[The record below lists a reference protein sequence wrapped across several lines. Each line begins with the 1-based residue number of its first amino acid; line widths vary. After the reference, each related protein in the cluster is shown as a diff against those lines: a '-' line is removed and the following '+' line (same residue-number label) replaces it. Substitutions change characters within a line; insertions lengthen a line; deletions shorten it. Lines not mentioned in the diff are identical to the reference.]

1 MKRLLQI
8 VDRLGEWV
16 ILTFVFLL
24 TSILTLGVGMGVSYL
39 SLVHVVWRPASDDQ
53 GYVLR
58 NYRKHFKTY
67 WKPSIILTWLGV
79 VFMLLLNTFLVQF
92 LLIQAPSLFASFL
105 IMGQGL
111 VVAYLLAL
119 VLYYPSYRIRHGHLP
134 WDRYIW
140 LPLVHPGLTLG
151 FLVTTVLS
159 LLLPIYVS
167 FAFIVI
173 IFPLVAEVHAWI
185 GKRVRL

>member
-8 VDRLGEWV
+8 VDRLGEWI

-24 TSILTLGVGMGVSYL
+24 TSILTLGFGVGVSYL
-39 SLVHVVWRPASDDQ
+39 SLVHVLWRPSTDDQ
-53 GYVLR
+53 GYVFR
-58 NYRKHFKTY
+58 NYQKHFKTY
-67 WKPSIILTWLGV
+67 WKWPIILSWLAV

-105 IMGQGL
+105 IIGQGM

-119 VLYYPSYRIRHGHLP
+119 VLYYPSYRIRQGHLT

-140 LPLVHPGLTLG
+140 LPFAHPGLTLG
-151 FLVTTVLS
+151 FLVSTVLA
-159 LLLPIYVS
+159 LLLPIYLS
-167 FAFIVI
+167 FAFIFIV
-173 IFPLVAEVHAWI
+173 FPFVAEVHAWI